1 MSSTNLYTVG
11 FTGLQASNA
20 RINTTGQNTTNVDTE
35 GYSRQRTDTTSS
47 ALGGVVLRDTSRLV
61 NDFVSAQ
68 IRSDTSTSSY
78 YDAYH
83 SMISASDNLLAE
95 DSISL
100 NTYLNNSFDALQT
113 VNNDP
118 TSASLRQLAHSS
130 LGNLVQQYHTLSGIV
145 SEQEGLVD
153 EHLEASL
160 NDLNTITA
168 KISNLNEKILQQEG
182 TSISPANELRD
193 QQELLAKELSQYL
206 DINAQ
211 FNKDGLMTIQLAN
224 GQPLVM
230 DQFPTEIK
238 VSPDPLH
245 PKKIDLV
252 VSFGD
257 YEVGLKTEG
266 LGGSVGG
273 LVDYRSE
280 FSVYADRTLG
290 QHAIALSDAMNEQNK
305 KGLDGNGL
313 FGRDLFALEEI
324 DIRSSVENIP
334 KAKNISVKVSDGASA
349 KITTD
354 TYELNRTDDNR
365 FSIKKINMDGKSTE
379 KAIIFDPNMLA
390 KDSDGYFKI
399 DEIGLDIRLSAMD
412 EIDND
417 DIFQF
422 TPTES
427 AAAGLSLV
435 AKNGEAIALSSPIGV
450 NTSSENL
457 SDATISLTS
466 VTNTQPETS
475 AFASDGSLY
484 PSAPHKIYFTS
495 PSSYVIQDASG
506 VQLASVDN
514 VIEFSNLLE
523 KAGLSKDAGFDV
535 SVSSMPKRG
544 DVFSVGTDNI
554 GQSDNFNGLA
564 LAELQNGSL
573 IAGKATLTKSF
584 AGFISYVGSKTAEI
598 EGHADASE
606 IVMNESIARRD
617 RLSAVSLDEEAVNLL
632 KYQQSYSASAQVVT
646 AARTTFET
654 LLGIMR

>member
-11 FTGLQASNA
+11 LTGLQSSNA
-20 RINTTGQNTTNVDTE
+20 RINTTGQNTSNVDTE

-47 ALGGVVLRDTSRLV
+47 VLGGVVLRDTSRLV
-61 NDFVSAQ
+61 DNFVSTQ
-68 IRSDTSTSSY
+68 IRSDTSKFSY

-83 SMISASDNLLAE
+83 SMISTSDNLLAE

-118 TSASLRQLAHSS
+118 TSSSLRQLAHSS
-130 LGNLVQQYHTLSGIV
+130 LENLVQQYHTLSEIV

-153 EHLEASL
+153 EQISASVG
-160 NDLNTITA
+160 DLNTITS
-168 KISNLNEKILQQEG
+168 KISNLNGQILKQEG
-182 TSISPANELRD
+182 LSVSPANELRD

-206 DINAQ
+206 DIDAQ

-238 VSPDPLH
+238 VRPNQLQ

-257 YEVGLKTEG
+257 HEVGLKTEG

-290 QHAIALSDAMNEQNK
+290 QHAITLADAMNTQNR
-305 KGLDGNGL
+305 KGIDSDGL
-313 FGRDLFALEEI
+313 FGRDLFSLKEI
-324 DIRSSVENIP
+324 NVQSTLENIH
-334 KAKNISVKVSDGASA
+334 KTKNISVKVSDGESA

-354 TYELNRTDDNR
+354 TYELSKTDDNR
-365 FSIKKINMDGKSTE
+365 FSIKKINLDGGSTE
-379 KAIIFDPNMLA
+379 RAVLFDPNLLA
-390 KDSDGYFKI
+390 KDSNGYFQI
-399 DEIGLDIRLSAMD
+399 DELGLDIRLADID
-412 EIDND
+412 EIDRGD
-417 DIFQF
+417 VFQF

-427 AAAGLSLV
+427 AAAGLGLAV
-435 AKNGEAIALSSPIGV
+435 KNGASIALSSPIGV
-450 NTSSENL
+450 STSSENL
-457 SDATISLTS
+457 SDARVSLTS
-466 VTNTQPETS
+466 VTNTSPETS
-475 AFASDGSLY
+475 AFSSDGSLY

-506 VQLASVDN
+506 VKLGSVDN

-523 KAGLSKDAGFDV
+523 KAGLAKDAGFDV
-535 SVSSMPKRG
+535 SISSMPKRG
-544 DVFSVGTDNI
+544 DVFSFSTDDI
-554 GQSDNFNGLA
+554 GPSDNFNGLA
-564 LAELQNGSL
+564 LAELKNESL
-573 IAGKATLTKSF
+573 VAGKTTLTKSF
-584 AGFISYVGSKTAEI
+584 AGFISYVGSKTAEVA
-598 EGHADASE
+598 GHADASE